1 MKDESNWVR
10 LYSSPSEILITL
22 LKSKLHNSHIPA
34 VEMRKKDTV
43 YNVIGDIELMIPSD
57 DLEEALIILRNFE
70 EEGSIT

>member
-1 MKDESNWVR
+1 MKDESNWIR

-22 LKSKLHNSHIPA
+22 LMSKLHDSHIPA

-43 YNVIGDIELMIPSD
+43 YNVIGDIELMIPSEN
-57 DLEEALIILRNFE
+57 LEEALIVLRNFE